1 MKSLNLLKVVGVTLI
16 LSVFSGCHTIK
27 RGEIYDWQGKM
38 VRADVRIQYV
48 NTPSNGTSRR
58 AALVRTQEG
67 GLTGQTR
74 LFGVLVPDNIEFS
87 DLEVGSIV
95 DVIFERGDSDYKMDE
110 GHFQRIVRLICKA
123 SDKDCVSKEWASG
136 RMNQVI
142 DANPGDDKAK
152 YGTSYVRKGTQEEF
166 DKYYKK

>member
-1 MKSLNLLKVVGVTLI
+1 MKSSVLFKVVGFTLAI
-16 LSVFSGCHTIK
+16 GVLSGCHTIK
-27 RGEIYDWQGKM
+27 KGEVYDWQGKM
-38 VRADVRIQYV
+38 VRGDVRIQYV
-48 NTPSNGTSRR
+48 NTPGNGTTRR

-67 GLTGQTR
+67 GLTGQIR

-95 DVIFERGDSDYKMDE
+95 DVIFERGDSDYNMDK

-142 DANPGDDKAK
+142 DANPGDDKVK
-152 YGTSYVRKGTQEEF
+152 YGTSYVRKGTQAEF